1 MKKSSFFW
9 VGYADLMTSLFF
21 IMLVLF
27 VVTISFLQFKM
38 KENVDIIERN
48 QEVIVKN
55 ERLIKEN
62 DNLID
67 SLQNKEKRLNI
78 EIQRLNRLLKIEEQF
93 KPLEDSPYFLYLEE
107 CKKFVAK
114 DLIGKQIFESK
125 QTFIKNKF
133 IDATVK
139 AGQVLESFLKN
150 MQKTNPDQS
159 YLLVI
164 EGNMANELDKSINID
179 NLWGYKQSYER
190 ALAVY
195 NLWQEKAI
203 DFRRYNVE
211 VMICGSGF
219 NGLCRDKDEGNN
231 KRFSIQIIPKT
242 ENQSKTNKQ

>member
-38 KENVDIIERN
+38 KENLSI
-48 QEVIVKN
+48 
-55 ERLIKEN
+55 IKEN
-62 DNLID
+62 EDLFNNNLTLIS
-67 SLQNKEKRLNI
+67 SLQNKEEQLNI
-78 EIQRLNRLLKIEEQF
+78 EIQRLNKLLKIEEQF
-93 KPLEDSPYFLYLEE
+93 KPLEDSPYFVYLDQ
-107 CKKFVAK
+107 CKKFVAR

-125 QTFIKNKF
+125 QTFIKNEF
-133 IDATVK
+133 IDVTVK
-139 AGQVLESFLKN
+139 AGEVLENFLKK
-150 MQKTNPDQS
+150 MQESNPNQS

-164 EGNMANELDKSINID
+164 EGNMANELDKSININD
-179 NLWGYKQSYER
+179 LWGYKKSFER

-195 NLWQEKAI
+195 NLWQERSI
-203 DFRRYNVE
+203 DFRKYNVE

-219 NGLCRDKDEGNN
+219 NGLCRDEEEGNN

-242 ENQSKTNKQ
+242 ENQSKRYK